1 MKDKYFA
8 LPCGRREAPG
18 ARGGA
23 GVLRGCA
30 VGPPTLSLLAQP
42 LRRSQVWGGGG
53 AVREDGC
60 ILGGLWSFFSDPWD
74 SQEGAAAGPLLL
86 GLHVVSDLE
95 AGFIGLQPGPV
106 FQLP

>member
-1 MKDKYFA
+1 MCSGSPNS
-8 LPCGRREAPG
+8 LPAGSAAQKKPG
-18 ARGGA
+18 LG
-23 GVLRGCA
+23 
-30 VGPPTLSLLAQP
+30 
-42 LRRSQVWGGGG
+42 WGG

>member
-8 LPCGRREAPG
+8 PPAD
-18 ARGGA
+18 A
-23 GVLRGCA
+23 GKLQELGE
-30 VGPPTLSLLAQP
+30 GQES
-42 LRRSQVWGGGG
+42 GG
-53 AVREDGC
+53 AVQWSPSSLPAGSAAQKKPGLGGWGEDGC
-60 ILGGLWSFFSDPWD
+60 ILGGLWSFLSDPWD

-95 AGFIGLQPGPV
+95 AGLIGLPPGSV

>member
-1 MKDKYFA
+1 MQWVPQ
-8 LPCGRREAPG
+8 LSPCWLSRSEEA
-18 ARGGA
+18 RS
-23 GVLRGCA
+23 GV
-30 VGPPTLSLLAQP
+30 
-42 LRRSQVWGGGG
+42 GG